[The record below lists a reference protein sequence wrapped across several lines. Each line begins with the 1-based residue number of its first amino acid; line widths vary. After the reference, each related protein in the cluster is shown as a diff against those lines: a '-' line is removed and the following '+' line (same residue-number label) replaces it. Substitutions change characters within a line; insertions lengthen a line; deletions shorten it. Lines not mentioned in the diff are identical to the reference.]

1 MMIYNYTRVDRLP
14 EWESGPVRFFRPWRL
29 SKDGKTFTRMD
40 SVGQIFIVR
49 VDDGVIYYI

>member
-1 MMIYNYTRVDRLP
+1 MMLHNHTRVDRLP
-14 EWESGPVRFFRPWRL
+14 EWESGPVRFTRPWRL
-29 SKDGKTFTRMD
+29 SEDGQTFTRMD

>member
-1 MMIYNYTRVDRLP
+1 MMLHNHTRVDRLP
-14 EWESGPVRFFRPWRL
+14 DWQSGPVRFTRPWRL
-29 SKDGKTFTRMD
+29 SEDGQTFTRMD